1 MVCTQCISYLNKKQA
16 FVHSRLGFVN
26 TGRSV
31 ENKTVIRAE
40 NTNSSS
46 KNLLTHHVP
55 GQWLI
60 LYSSFFAEWSLKKI
74 KKKLDFPSALGAVLR
89 GERGIWYKY

>member
-1 MVCTQCISYLNKKQA
+1 MVCTRHISYLNKKQA
-16 FVHSRLGFVN
+16 FVHSRLGFIN
-26 TGRSV
+26 TGGSM

-40 NTNSSS
+40 NANSSS

-60 LYSSFFAEWSLKKI
+60 LYSSFFAEWKVKINKKI
-74 KKKLDFPSALGAVLR
+74 KINLKKGA
-89 GERGIWYKY
+89 KK

>member
-1 MVCTQCISYLNKKQA
+1 M
-16 FVHSRLGFVN
+16 
-26 TGRSV
+26 

-40 NTNSSS
+40 NANSSS

-60 LYSSFFAEWSLKKI
+60 LYSSFFAEWSLKK
-74 KKKLDFPSALGAVLR
+74 KKSAIKLDFPSALGAFLR
-89 GERGIWYKY
+89 GERGIWYK